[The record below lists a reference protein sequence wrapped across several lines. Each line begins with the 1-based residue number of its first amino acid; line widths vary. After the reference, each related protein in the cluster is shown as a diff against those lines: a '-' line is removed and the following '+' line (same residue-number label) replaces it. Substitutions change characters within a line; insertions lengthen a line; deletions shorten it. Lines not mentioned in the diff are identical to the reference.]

1 MRGAA
6 LYGIKPNQIKKRIM
20 PISLGISLDDD
31 KFLTFVKRGESVDV
45 SRIFSAD
52 IQLND
57 NSILFYYSYKK
68 REINNENKRFL
79 DEIKLPYIDSTDKR
93 NITILTKFSSYIT
106 VEVKEK
112 GMNEVINKI
121 LYYPPY
127 IEKEY

>member
-6 LYGIKPNQIKKRIM
+6 LYGIYPIRIKKIIM
-20 PISLGISLDDD
+20 SISIGISLDNN
-31 KFLTFVKRGESVDV
+31 KFYTFVKKEESVDITNIYSTNIRV
-45 SRIFSAD
+45 
-52 IQLND
+52 ND

-112 GMNEVINKI
+112 GMD
-121 LYYPPY
+121 
-127 IEKEY
+127 